1 MGFLRKPSTISCT
14 HKTGVKMVMDPRR
27 WVEPKLAKTPQPVPK
42 RGYGSSHNKT
52 IPNEMLPITR
62 PPLAHVQ
69 PSPLD
74 VKQLNVQPVPCD
86 IMNDA
91 INSFSNVEFIEDIRN
106 PPFVSSSATLEY
118 STPLPPIQVQ
128 YVDPPL
134 QFADPA
140 SASASASAPAV
151 DDMNLY
157 SFSSPSPEALTIDF
171 KAKISRPRADKGK
184 RPFRRAR
191 FPRKVF
197 KNSNAP
203 LLPKYHEPLNT
214 PPPMS
219 PEASPSKTYSQY
231 HLNTSD
237 SESE

>member
-1 MGFLRKPSTISCT
+1 VSK
-14 HKTGVKMVMDPRR
+14 VMDPRR
-27 WVEPKLAKTPQPVPK
+27 WITPRDSPAKPPHPVPK
-42 RGYGSSHNKT
+42 RGHGASYDKK
-52 IPNEMLPITR
+52 ILNEMLPFTR

-69 PSPLD
+69 PSPPDPLIAD
-74 VKQLNVQPVPCD
+74 VKQMDFQPVTCG

-91 INSFSNVEFIEDIRN
+91 INSFSNVDFIEDARN

-118 STPLPPIQVQ
+118 FSPLPPIQVQ

-134 QFADPA
+134 LFADPA

-157 SFSSPSPEALTIDF
+157 SFSSPSPEALIIDL
-171 KAKISRPRADKGK
+171 KTTSKPKPDKGK

-197 KNSNAP
+197 KNSTAP
-203 LLPKYHEPLNT
+203 LMTKQHEPLNT
-214 PPPMS
+214 PPSMS
-219 PEASPSKTYSQY
+219 PEASPSKPYSEY
-231 HLNTSD
+231 HLNTSE
-237 SESE
+237 SESD